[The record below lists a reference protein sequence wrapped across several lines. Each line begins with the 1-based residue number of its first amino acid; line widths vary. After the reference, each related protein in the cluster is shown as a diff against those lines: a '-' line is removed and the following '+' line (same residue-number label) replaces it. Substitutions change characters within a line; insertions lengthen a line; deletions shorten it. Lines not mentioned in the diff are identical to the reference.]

1 MTTVFLSSKFIFR
14 RLCTFTLRK
23 LFTLLTLNINST
35 RSRERRNVVL
45 LFVFVKVL
53 YQCIFCRIILRRLS
67 GRVKLRKLRMSL
79 KYTLYLY
86 LKSSVNTWQ
95 VCFQRTHILNKTHI
109 SKWGLNEPLRF
120 ENRWKLLSI
129 SMSISCYSRFTN
141 NLISEKIIWRQL
153 NRIK

>member
-53 YQCIFCRIILRRLS
+53 YQYIFCRIILRRLS

-109 SKWGLNEPLRF
+109 SKWGLNEPPRF
-120 ENRWKLLSI
+120 ENQVGENCFPFQCLFPVTADSQTTWFPKKS
-129 SMSISCYSRFTN
+129 FEGN
-141 NLISEKIIWRQL
+141 
-153 NRIK
+153 